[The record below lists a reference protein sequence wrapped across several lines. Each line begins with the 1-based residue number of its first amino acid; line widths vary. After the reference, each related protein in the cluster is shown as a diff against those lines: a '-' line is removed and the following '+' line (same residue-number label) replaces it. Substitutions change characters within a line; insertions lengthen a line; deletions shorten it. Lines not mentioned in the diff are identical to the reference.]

1 VRGGEDEELAEAE
14 LVAGDG
20 EWVLRLEEGVRGA
33 GAGEEV
39 S

>member
-1 VRGGEDEELAEAE
+1 VREGEDEELEETE
-14 LVAGDG
+14 LVAGCR
-20 EWVLRLEEGVRGA
+20 EWVLRLEERVRGA